1 MNDCR
6 KIRENLHD
14 YAKGL
19 TDSALSAEIER
30 HLTECEECKKI
41 FEAEKV
47 YIENLP
53 FVSQALSSL
62 LDAQKL
68 EDSVLSALK
77 EKRAVPKKR
86 FAAFGYGSAAALL
99 LVAGI
104 LVLALRNPA
113 IQDKA
118 ESLANGTTLAAQDS
132 ISDTSPLEDACDDSN
147 SAVTPEADMG
157 GNLPAMMKA
166 PTNSES
172 EKTAQSQSYD
182 TLTTEADKSDEA
194 FSEHLRISTYNTFLA
209 SNALHP
215 VYPQILVGEENKEL
229 CYQNIIAENSVVTDF
244 QLFDTCLFLL
254 THGDFVDISY
264 AVAFY

>member
-1 MNDCR
+1 M
-6 KIRENLHD
+6 
-14 YAKGL
+14 
-19 TDSALSAEIER
+19 
-30 HLTECEECKKI
+30 
-41 FEAEKV
+41 

-53 FVSQALSSL
+53 FVSQALSSR

-104 LVLALRNPA
+104 LVMALRNPA
-113 IQDKA
+113 VQDKA
-118 ESLANGTTLAAQDS
+118 ESLANGKNLASQDS
-132 ISDTSPLEDACDDSN
+132 ISDTSPLEDACDDSI

-172 EKTAQSQSYD
+172 EKTTQSQSYD

-194 FSEHLRISTYNTFLA
+194 FGEHLRISNYSTFLA

-229 CYQNIIAENSVVTDF
+229 CYQNIIAENSLSPLIEEAQFYFVNLPLDSMTQLLMQNSITDYTVILPDDASNADGVYMWF
-244 QLFDTCLFLL
+244 E
-254 THGDFVDISY
+254 
-264 AVAFY
+264 